1 MFSGFYDPFK
11 HHFDLELA
19 KYLVLN
25 LMINILKRSFEN
37 HVHVYIVYGSMYTCI
52 SKNNNLLTSYYKF
65 GRTVTVG
72 IHRGN

>member
-11 HHFDLELA
+11 QHFDLELA

-25 LMINILKRSFEN
+25 LMIIILKRSFEN
-37 HVHVYIVYGSMYTCI
+37 HVHVYSVYGSMYTCI

-65 GRTVTVG
+65 GRTVSVD